1 MGPHKRIPGAEDWR
15 EYRSDRHLRRA
26 REIFFGKS
34 IDDVRDSFGPQAIEL
49 AQALRH
55 MPRNAFGY
63 YVLAFA
69 AYLLSEA
76 ARGNADAASTF
87 LGLLVDREVLD
98 PGSVVEVYE
107 DLSEALEFVG
117 SHQEHFGAEPAIY
130 GSFRDRADT
139 LVGICAG
146 KARS

>member
-1 MGPHKRIPGAEDWR
+1 MGPHDRIPGPEDWR
-15 EYRSDRHLRRA
+15 GYGSDRHLRRA
-26 REIFFGKS
+26 REMFFGKS
-34 IDDVRDSFGPQAIEL
+34 IDDVRDLFGADAIGL

-55 MPRNAFGY
+55 MPRGAFRY

-69 AYLLSEA
+69 AYLLSRP

-107 DLSEALEFVG
+107 DLSKAVEFVG

-146 KARS
+146 TARS